1 MATSRNAIEFMQQ
14 SLETGRPIPG
24 QSLTNSPEQ
33 PYNWEKPAEF
43 SNPKEAM
50 LYTFEILTQ
59 PETTANVLINITKGV
74 SVIDIASIILYQGF
88 LEGKWNPDLMTLL
101 MEPTMYMIMALAEK
115 AEIKY
120 KLDSADDDDVE
131 EILGDKAVAAVEKEV
146 NNLDAIRRK
155 AVQRVS
161 PQSVPEDVREVI
173 EQTKIQPSLLEQV
186 KQEQNNSLLSKGE

>member
-1 MATSRNAIEFMQQ
+1 MAITKEATDFIQQ
-14 SLETGRPIPG
+14 SLDVGRPIPG

-33 PYNWEKPAEF
+33 PYNWEKPAEYT
-43 SNPKEAM
+43 NPKEAM
-50 LYTFEILTQ
+50 LYTFEILTE
-59 PETTANVLINITKGV
+59 PETTANILLSISKGI

-88 LEGKWNPDLMTLL
+88 TEGKWNPDLMTLL

>member
-1 MATSRNAIEFMQQ
+1 MTISNNSIDFLQQ
-14 SLETGRPIPG
+14 SLDTGRPIPG
-24 QSLTNSPEQ
+24 QSLTNSPEE

-50 LYTFEILTQ
+50 LYTFGILTE
-59 PETTANVLINITKGV
+59 PETTANILLSISKGI

-88 LEGKWNPDLMTLL
+88 TEGKWNPDLMTLL

>member
-1 MATSRNAIEFMQQ
+1 MAITKETTDFMQQ
-14 SLETGRPIPG
+14 SLDVGRPIPG

-33 PYNWEKPAEF
+33 PYNWEKPAEYT
-43 SNPKEAM
+43 NPKEAM
-50 LYTFEILTQ
+50 LYTFEILTE
-59 PETTANVLINITKGV
+59 PETTANILLSISKGI

-88 LEGKWNPDLMTLL
+88 TEGKWNPDLMTLL

>member
-1 MATSRNAIEFMQQ
+1 MAITKEASDFMQR
-14 SLETGRPIPG
+14 SLDVGRPIPG

-33 PYNWEKPAEF
+33 PYNWEKPAEYT
-43 SNPKEAM
+43 NPKEAM
-50 LYTFEILTQ
+50 LYTFEILTE
-59 PETTANVLINITKGV
+59 PETTANILLSISKGI

-88 LEGKWNPDLMTLL
+88 TEGKWNPDLMTLL

>member
-1 MATSRNAIEFMQQ
+1 MTTSRNAIEFMEQ
-14 SLETGRPIPG
+14 SLDTGRPIPG
-24 QSLTNSPEQ
+24 QSLTNSPEE

-50 LYTFEILTQ
+50 LYTFELLTE

-74 SVIDIASIILYQGF
+74 SIIDIASIILYQGF
-88 LEGKWNPDLMTLL
+88 TEGKWNPDLMTLL

>member
-1 MATSRNAIEFMQQ
+1 MTISNNSIDFLQQ
-14 SLETGRPIPG
+14 SLDTGRPIPG
-24 QSLTNSPEQ
+24 QSLTNSPEE

-50 LYTFEILTQ
+50 LYTFGILTE
-59 PETTANVLINITKGV
+59 PETTANILINVTKGV
-74 SVIDIASIILYQGF
+74 SVIDIASIVLYQGF

>member
-1 MATSRNAIEFMQQ
+1 
-14 SLETGRPIPG
+14 
-24 QSLTNSPEQ
+24 
-33 PYNWEKPAEF
+33 
-43 SNPKEAM
+43 
-50 LYTFEILTQ
+50 
-59 PETTANVLINITKGV
+59 
-74 SVIDIASIILYQGF
+74 
-88 LEGKWNPDLMTLL
+88 
-101 MEPTMYMIMALAEK
+101 MIMALAEK

>member
-1 MATSRNAIEFMQQ
+1 MAITKEATDFMQQ
-14 SLETGRPIPG
+14 SLDVGRPIPG
-24 QSLTNSPEQ
+24 QSLTNSPEE

-50 LYTFEILTQ
+50 LYTFGLLTE
-59 PETTANVLINITKGV
+59 PETTANILINVTKGV
-74 SVIDIASIILYQGF
+74 SIIDIASIVLYQGF
-88 LEGKWNPDLMTLL
+88 LEGKWNPDLMILL
-101 MEPTMYMIMALAEK
+101 MEPTMYMIMALCEK

-120 KLDSADDDDVE
+120 KLDSVDDDDVE
-131 EILGDKAVAAVEKEV
+131 EMMGDKAVEKIEQEIGA
-146 NNLDAIRRK
+146 LDQIRKK
-155 AVQRVS
+155 AVQQVS

>member
-1 MATSRNAIEFMQQ
+1 MAITKEATDFMQQ
-14 SLETGRPIPG
+14 SLDVGRPIPG

-33 PYNWEKPAEF
+33 PYNWEKPAEYT
-43 SNPKEAM
+43 NPKEAM
-50 LYTFEILTQ
+50 LYTFEILTE
-59 PETTANVLINITKGV
+59 PETTANILLSISKGI

-88 LEGKWNPDLMTLL
+88 TEGKWNPDLMTLL
-101 MEPTMYMIMALAEK
+101 MEPTMYMIMALCEK

-120 KLDSADDDDVE
+120 KLDSVDDDDVE
-131 EILGDKAVAAVEKEV
+131 EMMGDKAVAAVEKEV